1 MTRVLRSV
9 DWGEPA
15 LSLLS
20 HCGALEEGVPAVMHL
35 RHTERPVIEEIG
47 TGRWTLTTATGKRAA
62 RQLGASLP
70 ADRRY
75 RFFHTH
81 YERTRETAL
90 EIHRGVAERGVDS
103 VVVGDM
109 RLSTILDQGEYDGM
123 MSGFSDTDAHA
134 AGFFSRWTSGL
145 FPPWVVRPSLEF
157 ARRGAEVTM
166 GALRSANADEFHV
179 YVSHDTWVAAFML
192 HWFGLPPRPNWVK
205 FLDGFIV
212 QFCDGGMTV
221 CFRDRR
227 LKVDYPDW
235 WGPTWPGRAE

>member
-20 HCGALEEGVPAVMHL
+20 HCGALEEGVPAVMHI
-35 RHTERPVIEEIG
+35 RHTERPLIVGIG
-47 TGRWTLTTATGKRAA
+47 TGRSTLTTPTGKRAA
-62 RQLGASLP
+62 RELGASLP

-90 EIHRGVAERGVDS
+90 EIHEGVTDRGAAS

-109 RLSTILDQGEYDGM
+109 RLSTILDQEEYDSM
-123 MSGFSDTDAHA
+123 LSGFSDTDAHA
-134 AGFFSRWTSGL
+134 AGFFNRWTSGL
-145 FPPWVVRPSLEF
+145 FPPQVLKHSLEF
-157 ARRGAEVTM
+157 ARMGAEITM
-166 GALRSANADEFHV
+166 AGLRSAGADEFHV

-192 HWFGLPPRPNWVK
+192 HWFGLPPRTDWVK

-212 QFCDGGMTV
+212 QFGDDMMTV
-221 CFRDRR
+221 SFWDRR
-227 LKVDYPDW
+227 LEVDYPEW
-235 WGPTWPGRAE
+235 WGTTLSTQA

>member
-20 HCGALEEGVPAVMHL
+20 HCSALDGGRSVVMHI
-35 RHTERPVIEEIG
+35 RHTERPLIEGIS
-47 TGRWTLTTATGKRAA
+47 TGQSTLTTPTGKRAA
-62 RQLGASLP
+62 RELGASMP
-70 ADRRY
+70 SDRRY

-90 EIHRGVAERGVDS
+90 EIHGGVVDRGGAS
-103 VVVGDM
+103 VVAGDM

-123 MSGFSDTDAHA
+123 LSGFSDTEAHA
-134 AGFFSRWTSGL
+134 AGFFKSWTSGI
-145 FPPWVVRPSLEF
+145 FPPRVLRPSLEF
-157 ARRGAEVTM
+157 ARMGAEITM
-166 GALRSANADEFHV
+166 AALRSAGADEFHV

-192 HWFGLPPRPNWVK
+192 HWFGLSPHPDWFK

-212 QFCDGGMTV
+212 QFGDDGMTV
-221 CFRDRR
+221 YFRDRR
-227 LKVDYPDW
+227 LEVDYPDW
-235 WGPTWPGRAE
+235 WGLT